1 MYKLTPD
8 EKTSAVMIY
17 TRNTLVRGDV
27 VTRQNVR
34 VSVWLRTDG
43 APDYMHLL
51 KPQVVYLSGSAVKIM
66 TYSELYLPSSEIIG
80 FHLAPPAFDPMDY
93 DDSEVNRK
101 MQPVSVQASSFC
113 LNGTIRVSTQVD
125 LGTAISSGRA
135 AWMSIYN
142 VKITNPYLPQ
152 MGEVQ
157 VPMLVVRPSKVAFGL
172 VE

>member
-8 EKTSAVMIY
+8 EKTSPVMIY
-17 TRNTLVRGDV
+17 TRNTMVRGDV

-34 VSVWLRTDG
+34 VSVWLRTEG

-51 KPQVVYLSGSAVKIM
+51 KPQVVYLSGSTVKIM
-66 TYSELYLPSSEIIG
+66 TYSEVYLPSSEIIG
-80 FHLAPPAFDPMDY
+80 FHLAPPAQDPMDY
-93 DDSEVNRK
+93 DESEVNRK
-101 MQPVSVQASSFC
+101 MQPVIVQAGSFS

-135 AWMSIYN
+135 AWMSIYK

-157 VPMLVVRPSKVAFGL
+157 VPMLVVRPSKVVFGL

>member
-8 EKTSAVMIY
+8 EKTSPVMIY
-17 TRNTLVRGDV
+17 TRNTMVRGDV

-34 VSVWLRTDG
+34 VSVWLRTEG

-51 KPQVVYLSGSAVKIM
+51 KPQVVYLSGSTVKIM
-66 TYSELYLPSSEIIG
+66 TYSEVYLPSSEIIG
-80 FHLAPPAFDPMDY
+80 FHLAPPAQDPMDY
-93 DDSEVNRK
+93 DESEVNRK
-101 MQPVSVQASSFC
+101 MQPVIVQAASFS

-135 AWMSIYN
+135 AWMSIYK

-157 VPMLVVRPSKVAFGL
+157 VPMLVVRPSKVVFGL